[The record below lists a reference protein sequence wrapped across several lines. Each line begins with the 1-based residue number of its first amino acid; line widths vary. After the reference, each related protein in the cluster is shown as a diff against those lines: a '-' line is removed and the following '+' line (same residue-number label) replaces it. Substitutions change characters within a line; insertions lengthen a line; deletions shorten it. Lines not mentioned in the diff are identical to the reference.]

1 MYRRFLILVVLVLL
15 VAGGAGGTLYA
26 LSRGASEAKPSDRLA
41 ASVPARI
48 APAPSSQAGAAAPTL
63 VNFQGILEDSQ
74 GTPISGSVQVTFSI
88 HDAATGGMVLFE
100 ETQTVSVQGGLFS
113 VLLGSTGGPIGL
125 DSAVF
130 TTSERWLGIKVGADP
145 EMTPRLRIASVPYS
159 LVAAEAELAL
169 DAAELSC
176 SACVV
181 TDELA
186 SAAVTG
192 PKLAAGSVGSANIIS
207 GAVTAVKLAS
217 NWVDSS
223 KVVDGSVQAADLANG
238 SVVTA
243 KLAANAVDSS
253 KVADGSLQAADLA
266 NGSVA
271 TARLAANSVDSSK
284 VVDGSVQAA
293 DLAFNFAGSASKGGK
308 ATDADKL
315 DGLDSSAF
323 ARAAQAPGGV
333 DSAFVTAL
341 MTTLLSPFTVTILDS
356 GDTGGYSSSM
366 AIGLDG
372 LPIIAYHE
380 PSTLDL
386 RVAHCR
392 NVACTSAAIITADST
407 GNVGLSSSIGIGG
420 DLKPV
425 ISYLDATNG
434 SLKVVHCGNSSC
446 IAGNTISTVDNAG
459 GSHTSIAFR
468 RIGTPVISYS
478 ANGALKVVRCSNFDC
493 ASSNTITTVDDS
505 GTHTSIALGAD
516 NVPVISYA
524 SNSGLKVAHC
534 GDDACGG
541 NTILTTVDGT
551 VVGGDTSIAIGRDE
565 LPVISYH
572 DVTNKNLRVAHCGNA
587 SCSSGNTIT
596 TVDAGSK
603 VGEFNYIA
611 IGPDGLPIISYHDDA
626 SRDLK
631 VARCLTVTC
640 SASTI
645 TTLDRLGNV
654 GRFTSIVVGSDGLP
668 VISYTYHELGG
679 GLLKVLHCA
688 RTDCT
693 VP

>member
-15 VAGGAGGTLYA
+15 VGGGAGGTVYA
-26 LSRGASEAKPSDRLA
+26 LSRGASEAESSERPA

-74 GTPISGSVQVTFSI
+74 GTPISGSVQVTFRI
-88 HDAATGGMVLFE
+88 HDAATDGMVLFE

-113 VLLGSTGGPIGL
+113 VLLGSAGGPIGL

-159 LVAAEAELAL
+159 LVATEAALAL

-186 SAAVTG
+186 SAAVT
-192 PKLAAGSVGSANIIS
+192 
-207 GAVTAVKLAS
+207 AVKLAS
-217 NWVDSS
+217 NSVDSS
-223 KVVDGSVQAADLANG
+223 KVADGSLQPADLANGSVVTAKLAANSVDSSKVADGSVQAADLANG

-243 KLAANAVDSS
+243 KLAAN
-253 KVADGSLQAADLA
+253 
-266 NGSVA
+266 
-271 TARLAANSVDSSK
+271 SVDSSK

-293 DLAFNFAGSASKGGK
+293 DVGFNFAGSTSKAGK
-308 ATDADKL
+308 AADADKL

-333 DSAFVTAL
+333 DSVVATAL
-341 MTTLLSPFTVTILDS
+341 TTLLSPFTVTILDS
-356 GDTGGYSSSM
+356 GDTGGYTSSM

-407 GNVGLSSSIGIGG
+407 GNVGLFSAIGIGG

-434 SLKVVHCGNSSC
+434 SSLKVVHCGNSSC
-446 IAGNTISTVDNAG
+446 SAGNTISTVDNAG

-478 ANGALKVVRCSNFDC
+478 ASGALKVVRCSNFDC
-493 ASSNTITTVDDS
+493 ASNNTITTVDAS
-505 GTHTSIALGAD
+505 GTHTSIAWGAD
-516 NVPVISYA
+516 NLPVISYA
-524 SNSGLKVAHC
+524 CWGYTEQRQRPE
-534 GDDACGG
+534 GG
-541 NTILTTVDGT
+541 TLRRTT
-551 VVGGDTSIAIGRDE
+551 
-565 LPVISYH
+565 
-572 DVTNKNLRVAHCGNA
+572 RVAA
-587 SCSSGNTIT
+587 TPSS
-596 TVDAGSK
+596 
-603 VGEFNYIA
+603 
-611 IGPDGLPIISYHDDA
+611 P
-626 SRDLK
+626 R
-631 VARCLTVTC
+631 LTAQFWWAT
-640 SASTI
+640 
-645 TTLDRLGNV
+645 R
-654 GRFTSIVVGSDGLP
+654 P
-668 VISYTYHELGG
+668 
-679 GLLKVLHCA
+679 
-688 RTDCT
+688 
-693 VP
+693 